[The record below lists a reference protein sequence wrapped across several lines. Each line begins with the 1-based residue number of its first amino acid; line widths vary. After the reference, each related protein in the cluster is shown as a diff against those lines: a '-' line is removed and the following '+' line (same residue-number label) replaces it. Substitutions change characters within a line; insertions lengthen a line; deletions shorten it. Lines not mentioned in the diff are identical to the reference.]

1 MSEFSASRLT
11 LARERNG
18 WFRKEL
24 ASRCGITAQTV
35 SNWETGST
43 LPSRRTIADLA
54 ETLGFPE
61 SFFFQDDV
69 KKLSQGGLTFRAR
82 SRTPAWQKHSA
93 VAAAT
98 MVSELVNWIDERFEL
113 PEVRLPRLVGQ
124 TPDVAARM
132 VRAEWMLGQK
142 PIPNMIHLL
151 ESRGVL
157 VFSLAQNCR
166 EIDAFSFWAG
176 ERPVVML
183 NTMKS
188 AERSRMDAAHELMHL
203 IAHEEETGKSEE
215 QEATAFGGNFL
226 LPASD
231 VLARVKRVVSLPQ
244 LIEAK
249 RRWGVALSALVY
261 RLHELGIASDW
272 QYRTLFVEMAKK
284 NYLADEPNPIEVR
297 ETSSL
302 LAQVFQHLQEQ
313 GVHLK
318 DVAEDLSW
326 RPAQLAEF
334 VFGLGATLVPID
346 GGGSSSRRGRPDLR
360 LV

>member
-11 LARERNG
+11 LARERKG

-24 ASRCGITAQTV
+24 ASRCGVTAQTV
-35 SNWETGST
+35 SNWESGTT
-43 LPSRRTIADLA
+43 IPSSNAIVGLV
-54 ETLGFPE
+54 EELGFPE
-61 SFFFQDDV
+61 SFFFREDV
-69 KKLSQGGLTFRAR
+69 KNLTQGGLSFRAR

-98 MVSELVNWIDERFEL
+98 MVCELVSWIDERFEL
-113 PEVRLPRLVGQ
+113 PEVKLPKLVGQ
-124 TPDVAARM
+124 PPDVAARM

-142 PIPNMIHLL
+142 VIPNMIRLL

-166 EIDAFSFWAG
+166 DIDAFSFWAG

-183 NTMKS
+183 NTLKS

-203 IAHEEETGKSEE
+203 IAHEEETGKKEE
-215 QEATAFGGNFL
+215 QEATTFGGAFL
-226 LPASD
+226 LPSSD
-231 VLARVKRVVSLPQ
+231 VLARVKRVISLPQ

-284 NYLADEPNPIEVR
+284 NYLADEPNPIDTR

-302 LAQVFQHLQEQ
+302 LSQVFQHLQDQEVQ
-313 GVHLK
+313 LR

-326 RPAQLAEF
+326 RPNQLAEF
-334 VFGLGATLVPID
+334 VFGLGATLLPID
-346 GGGSSSRRGRPDLR
+346 GGGSSSGKGQSNLR